1 LVNLNNRLRHNEV
14 HVTSG
19 RGDSFGCRRSRKGI
33 NGSGVAGLGV
43 KQLALHRSN
52 LHLTGIGHDQ
62 GANSQDGQSEEDD
75 GNRYG

>member
-1 LVNLNNRLRHNEV
+1 VNLNNRLGHHEV

-19 RGDSFGCRRSRKGI
+19 RGNALRRRRSSKCI
-33 NGSGVAGLGV
+33 NRSGVTGLSI